1 MHINKGVRLAR
12 MSDFI
17 MTLKWGHT
25 WLTFRNCCSG
35 GMLLYSQIK
44 AELNILEWTR
54 TCIAVKA
61 LTVPGHNLKTGTA
74 EICGDSEH
82 DTDSRGKKQ
91 TLHFIVRDS
100 TAKLPLLFYSL
111 EWRSFTPNTTILH
124 SKLSRV
130 IIKVTGN
137 VELPGSWPNFGWLG
151 RRASSVC
158 KGCGFLNDHS
168 GLGLQTLPITKPREH
183 VWPLLEVSRSVHKVL
198 ELHKTHSHS

>member
-1 MHINKGVRLAR
+1 MHINKGVSLVQ

-25 WLTFRNCCSG
+25 WLTFRN
-35 GMLLYSQIK
+35 LLRWHASLLTNQSWIEHPWVNK
-44 AELNILEWTR
+44 NLHRCESINRPWAQPENWNSRDLWWLR
-54 TCIAVKA
+54 A
-61 LTVPGHNLKTGTA
+61 LHRLQGQ
-74 EICGDSEH
+74 E
-82 DTDSRGKKQ
+82 TD
-91 TLHFIVRDS
+91 LAFYCMWV
-100 TAKLPLLFYSL
+100 KLPLLFYSL

-137 VELPGSWPNFGWLG
+137 VELPGSWLNFGWLG

-158 KGCGFLNDHS
+158 KGCGFLNDHP
-168 GLGLQTLPITKPREH
+168 GLGLQTLPITKPRER

-198 ELHKTHSHS
+198 ELYKTHSHS